1 MIGGYSY
8 HFRQH
13 NISRVYCS
21 RVDPVPPAPP
31 CRGPPPP
38 YPAPGGGVVP
48 THDCGGAAGL
58 GYLGWYNIIGAC
70 PERYLRIYL
79 HTNIPWRSRVYGYRV
94 FNKPTVSRPPAD
106 TYIPRAG
113 CPDYTYHPKY
123 PNPVQ
128 NEYPVLWCWSVRRPL
143 RAWTGADLARGRD
156 LHDMLAP
163 GPPTRAAPSAGGDLL
178 RCEKSEHDLFA
189 RKRL

>member
-1 MIGGYSY
+1 MVGAPYLRYTSAPRHLPPAHDSALSSWLTHRSSVIGGYSY

-21 RVDPVPPAPP
+21 RVDPVPPAPLP
-31 CRGPPPP
+31 RPAAALSRAGWRRGAHPRLRRRCRI
-38 YPAPGGGVVP
+38 VVFRVVQ
-48 THDCGGAAGL
+48 AG
-58 GYLGWYNIIGAC
+58 IIGAC

-123 PNPVQ
+123 PNPARPKSATLTVTIIHAWSGPVVDVQ
-128 NEYPVLWCWSVRRPL
+128 
-143 RAWTGADLARGRD
+143 G
-156 LHDMLAP
+156 
-163 GPPTRAAPSAGGDLL
+163 
-178 RCEKSEHDLFA
+178 
-189 RKRL
+189 